1 MNMNTQV
8 ILQTTHFD
16 HKPTFRLIAVRGQ
29 IDESNLDE
37 VRNHIDPFVVD
48 TGVGVI
54 LLDFQELEF
63 INSRVIGYFL
73 SLYQEMNDA
82 EKNIAFVQANNN
94 IMQIISL
101 VGLTTLINHYETLEE
116 ALEALSSGEVEEKLI
131 QFPGRTH
138 EANNSGGQSE
148 ERMAA

>member
-1 MNMNTQV
+1 MNTQV
-8 ILQTTHFD
+8 ILHTTHFD
-16 HKPTFRLIAVRGQ
+16 HKPSFRMIAVRGQ

-37 VRNHIDPFVVD
+37 VRNHIDPFVGDIAVE
-48 TGVGVI
+48 VI
-54 LLDFQELEF
+54 LLDFQDLEF

-73 SLYQEMNDA
+73 ALYQQMNDA

-116 ALEALSSGEVEEKLI
+116 ALEALDSGEGAEHVPDTARET
-131 QFPGRTH
+131 Q
-138 EANNSGGQSE
+138 NNI
-148 ERMAA
+148 M